1 MTRMKGLAASLGVA
15 ALMAVVAAC
24 GNGETPPSVDTIS
37 PTPQAATS
45 GDQTTGPV
53 TDVTQALSETEA
65 PAKAGKIECHAAYR
79 ASVTVPIER
88 EETITFT
95 DSDAQQSISFADL
108 DWHAQYGT
116 GELDGER
123 GLVLWVTA
131 TGQPDR
137 LISQLY
143 QLPLESGPQN
153 QFRGGHGF
161 TGLNYAYHPESGA
174 ELQYWCE
181 AAE

>member
-1 MTRMKGLAASLGVA
+1 MRYAMRVTLAVA
-15 ALMAVVAAC
+15 ILVLVAGC
-24 GNGETPPSVDTIS
+24 TNDSS
-37 PTPQAATS
+37 
-45 GDQTTGPV
+45 TG
-53 TDVTQALSETEA
+53 EA
-65 PAKAGKIECHAAYR
+65 PAKAANIVCHAAYR

-95 DSDAQQSISFADL
+95 DSDAQQSISFTDL

-123 GLVLWVTA
+123 ALRLWVTEA
-131 TGQPDR
+131 GRPDM

-143 QLPLESGPQN
+143 QLPLKSGPEN

-161 TGLNYAYHPESGA
+161 TGLNYAYHPVSPA
-174 ELQYWCE
+174 ELQFWCE
-181 AAE
+181 TG

>member
-1 MTRMKGLAASLGVA
+1 MKCLAAILGVA
-15 ALMAVVAAC
+15 LLMVVVAAC
-24 GNGETPPSVDTIS
+24 GAEKTPAQSPEPAEVAGGLAPQSAPSE
-37 PTPQAATS
+37 
-45 GDQTTGPV
+45 
-53 TDVTQALSETEA
+53 TQASKVTEA
-65 PAKAGKIECHAAYR
+65 PAKAGKIVCHAAYR

-108 DWHAQYGT
+108 DWHAQYRT
-116 GELDGER
+116 GKLDGER

-131 TGQPDR
+131 AGQPDR

-153 QFRGGHGF
+153 QFIGSLGF
-161 TGLNYAYHPESGA
+161 TGLNYAYHPASSA

-181 AAE
+181 AD

>member
-1 MTRMKGLAASLGVA
+1 MSRMKGLAAIFGA
-15 ALMAVVAAC
+15 AVLMAVVAAC
-24 GNGETPPSVDTIS
+24 SNGETPPSTDTIS

-45 GDQTTGPV
+45 GDQTAGPV

-95 DSDAQQSISFADL
+95 DSDARQSISFADL

-123 GLVLWVTA
+123 ALRLRVTA
-131 TGQPDR
+131 AGQPHQ

-143 QLPLESGPQN
+143 QLSLESGPQN

-161 TGLNYAYHPESGA
+161 TGLNYTYHPASPA
-174 ELQYWCE
+174 ELQFWCE
-181 AAE
+181 TG

>member
-1 MTRMKGLAASLGVA
+1 MVIGVA
-15 ALMAVVAAC
+15 C
-24 GNGETPPSVDTIS
+24 GGTE
-37 PTPQAATS
+37 PQQAPASRASTAGLTNDS
-45 GDQTTGPV
+45 STG
-53 TDVTQALSETEA
+53 EA
-65 PAKAGKIECHAAYR
+65 PAKAGKIVCHAAYR

-123 GLVLWVTA
+123 ALLLWVTA
-131 TGQPDR
+131 AGQSDR
-137 LISQLY
+137 LLSQLY

-161 TGLNYAYHPESGA
+161 TGLNYAYHPASPA
-174 ELQYWCE
+174 ELQFWCE
-181 AAE
+181 TE

>member
-1 MTRMKGLAASLGVA
+1 MRYIMPVILILAILGLAAG
-15 ALMAVVAAC
+15 C
-24 GNGETPPSVDTIS
+24 TNGSS
-37 PTPQAATS
+37 
-45 GDQTTGPV
+45 TGG
-53 TDVTQALSETEA
+53 T
-65 PAKAGKIECHAAYR
+65 PAKTGKIVCYAAYR

-131 TGQPDR
+131 TVQPDR

-181 AAE
+181 AAK